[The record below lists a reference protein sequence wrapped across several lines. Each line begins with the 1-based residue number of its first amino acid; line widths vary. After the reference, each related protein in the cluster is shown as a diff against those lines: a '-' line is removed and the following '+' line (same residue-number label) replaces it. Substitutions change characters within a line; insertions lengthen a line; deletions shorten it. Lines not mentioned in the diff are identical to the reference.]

1 MQQSD
6 IIKAIEA
13 KSPVGILTDEDLQY
27 LTSKYPYASTFH
39 VLRAIGLK
47 KSDHIDAKSQLNL
60 ASVYI
65 QDRSKLYEYVV
76 RKSLLD
82 QISLSEALTKDEEES
97 PEVFTET
104 TEANDTVQE
113 PELEPTVEEG
123 IEVEAVDVESPIS
136 ATPLEEEI
144 LREAIVHVSEIEA
157 NFSLEELDA
166 EKRETSREGED
177 LEADAEAKPSSF
189 GAWLMQVDGRKS
201 ESEKESKP
209 ESRAL
214 IEKFIQES
222 PQITPVKTAFFSP
235 SQMGK
240 MSLVEDESF
249 VTETLANVYE
259 RQGDYKKAVRAYQNL
274 GLKYPEKRAYF
285 ANLQKKA
292 EEKIKNN

>member
-13 KSPVGILTDEDLQY
+13 KSPVGILSDDDLQY

-76 RKSLLD
+76 RKGLLD

-97 PEVFTET
+97 PEVFKET
-104 TEANDTVQE
+104 IEANDTVQE

-144 LREAIVHVSEIEA
+144 LREAIVQVSEIEA

-166 EKRETSREGED
+166 QEETDEKEN
-177 LEADAEAKPSSF
+177 LESAPSSKPSSF

-201 ESEKESKP
+201 EPDEKPKSESK
-209 ESRAL
+209 AL

-249 VTETLANVYE
+249 VTETLAKVYE
-259 RQGDYKKAVRAYQNL
+259 RQGDYKKAARAYQNL

-285 ANLQKKA
+285 ANLQNQA